1 MRHAWRRKFG
11 MAVAAILV
19 AAPCAATTI
28 RSQQV
33 RDSAGVRELRYGAR
47 DRPASRWQVDAT
59 PILSIGGAAGEGAA
73 EFAAVMGVVRLRDGS
88 VVVANQS
95 TNELRVFA
103 PDGTHRR
110 TMGRRGRG
118 PGEFDRLSQLM
129 RIGDTVVGIDQN
141 RRGEAF
147 APDGKLVRSLP
158 IPLFDAGQ
166 FPSYVGSLHDGASVL
181 LALDPPGDTTRS
193 SLTATGA
200 LGIRTSSGATRTLA
214 HIPMYE
220 TQKLPMGYVPVF
232 LGPVYRAAVL
242 SDRTCVGWAA
252 RWEVTCFAR
261 GGAVKTRTIRA
272 TSPGPVTDDDKRV
285 FREGFMRANR
295 SVPRDQIEATV
306 RSLPFADRRSAY
318 GRFVPATTGELW
330 VGEFVISEEV
340 FLGRTG
346 LGSPDVAT
354 TWSVL
359 APDGRWIAD
368 VKLPARFA
376 LLDAGDD
383 YVAGVLRDDDD
394 VESVVVYRLRR

>member
-1 MRHAWRRKFG
+1 MRDAWRGELRV
-11 MAVAAILV
+11 AVATVLLTALCVSRPI
-19 AAPCAATTI
+19 P
-28 RSQQV
+28 SQQV
-33 RDSAGVRELRYGAR
+33 RDSAGVRELRYGVR
-47 DRPASRWQVDAT
+47 DRPAARWRIDAA
-59 PILSIGGAAGEGAA
+59 PILSIGGAEGEGAA
-73 EFAAVMGVVRLRDGS
+73 EFAAVMGVARLGDGS

-118 PGEFDRLSQLM
+118 PGEFDRLSQLL
-129 RIGDTVVGIDQN
+129 RAGDTVVGIDQN

-166 FPSYVGSLHDGASVL
+166 FPSYVGFLRDGASVL

-193 SLTATGA
+193 TLTATGA
-200 LGIRTSSGATRTLA
+200 LGIRMSSGATRTLA

-220 TQKLPMGYVPVF
+220 TQKRSMGFVPVF
-232 LGPVYRAAVL
+232 LGPVYRVAVL
-242 SDRTCVGWAA
+242 PARTCVGWAA

-261 GGAVKTRTIRA
+261 DGAMATRTIRS
-272 TSPGPVTDDDKRV
+272 TSPGPVTDDDKRL
-285 FREGFMRANR
+285 FRDGFLRANR
-295 SVPRDQIEATV
+295 GVPRDQAEAAV
-306 RSLPFADRRSAY
+306 RSFPFADRRSAY

-368 VKLPARFA
+368 VTLPARFA
-376 LLDAGDD
+376 LLDAGTD
-383 YVAGVLRDDDD
+383 YVAGVQRDDDD
-394 VESVVVYRLRR
+394 VERVVVYRLRR

>member
-1 MRHAWRRKFG
+1 MHGAWRRKFRLATG
-11 MAVAAILV
+11 AILL
-19 AAPCAATTI
+19 AAPCAATPL

-33 RDSAGVRELRYGAR
+33 RDSAGVRVVRYGAN
-47 DRPASRWQVDAT
+47 DRPPATWRVDAT
-59 PILSIGGAAGEGAA
+59 PILAVGGVAGEGAA
-73 EFAAVMGVVRLRDGS
+73 EFAAVMGVARLRDGS

-110 TMGRRGRG
+110 TLGRRGRG

-129 RIGDTVVGIDQN
+129 RIGDTVVGVDQN

-158 IPLFDAGQ
+158 IPLFDEGQ
-166 FPSYVGSLHDGASVL
+166 FPSYIGFLRDGASVL
-181 LALDPPGDTTRS
+181 LALDPPSDTTRS
-193 SLTATGA
+193 TLTATGA
-200 LGIRTSSGATRTLA
+200 LGVRTSSGATRTLA

-220 TQKLPMGYVPVF
+220 TRKLPMGFVPVF
-232 LGPVYRAAVL
+232 LGPVYRAAVFP
-242 SDRTCVGWAA
+242 DRTCVGWAA
-252 RWEVTCFAR
+252 RWEVTCYVPN
-261 GGAVKTRTIRA
+261 GAMKTRTIRA
-272 TSPGPVTDDDKRV
+272 TSQGPVTEDDKRV
-285 FREGFMRANR
+285 FRDGFMRANR
-295 SVPRDQIEATV
+295 SVPREQAEATV
-306 RSLPFADRRSAY
+306 RSFPFADRRSAY

-354 TWSVL
+354 KWSVL

-368 VKLPARFA
+368 VTLPAHFA
-376 LLDAGDD
+376 LLDAGED